1 MVGQL
6 GAHAGMSERYIL
18 LEPKVIP
25 RPHSS
30 AISLGY
36 SSPNS
41 PKVDAVHD
49 QLSLLLLSRAR
60 FEMAVEVTDHVLR
73 TATYQVG

>member
-6 GAHAGMSERYIL
+6 AAHAGMSERYIL

-36 SSPNS
+36 
-41 PKVDAVHD
+41 
-49 QLSLLLLSRAR
+49 
-60 FEMAVEVTDHVLR
+60 
-73 TATYQVG
+73 